1 MSKRYRRLQIVK
13 HALQHYLL
21 REAPEKDKVQ
31 ERETLRIVEE
41 EIDFFKRKN
50 RIK

>member
-1 MSKRYRRLQIVK
+1 MSKTYRRLQIVK
-13 HALQHYLL
+13 HALMYYLK

-31 ERETLRIVEE
+31 ERETLKIVERRIE
-41 EIDFFKRKN
+41 WLKEAK